1 MKNIIRKILKEEEGN
16 KAIKSYVTKMFKKQI
31 DSGEIPRI
39 NFLGI
44 RRRNLTNHWDT
55 IVKTYF
61 DFVGGEEEAFKLFK
75 KYIEGKIITDEDL
88 RKVGITVYPDDIYE
102 VKISKIYNFFSD
114 DIGNDGLEFGF
125 DLISGQFG
133 TSEGILTL
141 KELYKEKYDD
151 IWVDVRDH
159 MTNEIED
166 YIWSVCEGNFGLA
179 FSYATGHWA

>member
-39 NFLGI
+39 NFLEI

-75 KYIEGKIITDEDL
+75 NVIDGKIIT
-88 RKVGITVYPDDIYE
+88 
-102 VKISKIYNFFSD
+102 
-114 DIGNDGLEFGF
+114 
-125 DLISGQFG
+125 
-133 TSEGILTL
+133 
-141 KELYKEKYDD
+141 
-151 IWVDVRDH
+151 
-159 MTNEIED
+159 
-166 YIWSVCEGNFGLA
+166 
-179 FSYATGHWA
+179 